1 MENEADAVSKLP
13 TDVLG
18 GAQARSRR
26 RPKWLIASALLF
38 SLLIPLL
45 GHVYLG
51 PLYAV
56 LFATGYVGGFVL
68 WLIVPTHATWTAVRA
83 PYWLTM
89 LAFLLLH
96 KVEENRTAFF
106 QAVSD
111 RITGDPPPDVTVGLM
126 LSLLVLP
133 VGAWIA
139 VPLLV
144 KRRSEFGYYLAWT
157 FFVSM
162 GVTELAH
169 FVLPVLAR
177 EPYGY
182 FPGMASVVVLAP
194 LAWWGMW
201 RIGGETTLTRNNAV
215 RQ

>member
-1 MENEADAVSKLP
+1 MAGKSSGSTMKNVGDAGLGRT
-13 TDVLG
+13 TDVRETKT
-18 GAQARSRR
+18 QSRSGR
-26 RPKWLIASALLF
+26 LIAMALLF

-45 GHVYLG
+45 GQVYLG

-56 LFATGYVGGFVL
+56 LFATGYLGGFLL
-68 WLIVPTHATWTAVRA
+68 WLMLPTRPAWTVVRA

-89 LAFLLLH
+89 LTFLLLH

-111 RITGDPPPDVTVGLM
+111 RITGDPPPNVTIDLM
-126 LSLLVLP
+126 LSLLALP

-139 VPLLV
+139 IPFLIN
-144 KRRSEFGYYLAWT
+144 RSSAFGYYLAWT

-169 FVLPVLAR
+169 FVLPVLAK

-182 FPGMASVVVLAP
+182 FPGMASVLVLAP

-201 RIGGETTLTRNNAV
+201 GLAV
-215 RQ
+215 RPH